1 MVYKLITAHTE
12 LAITLAEAKAQ
23 LNIDPSFTADD
34 TLITACI
41 NAASLYIE
49 KIIQSPLMIQTWELQ
64 LVDFIDTIKIWKT
77 PVSSITSVSYY
88 DVNEADQSVVNT
100 NYYTDLASVPARII
114 FKSTYNAPT
123 VFDTRFDAVRIRFVS
138 GYANATAVPADI
150 KEVVKLLVTHFYE
163 NRSPEVVGTVVN
175 KFSLT
180 VEKLLHGYV
189 QFV

>member
-1 MVYKLITAHTE
+1 MVYKLITEPTE
-12 LAITLAEAKAQ
+12 LAVTLAEAKAQ

-41 NAASLYIE
+41 NASALYIE
-49 KIIQSPLMIQTWELQ
+49 KIIQSPLMNQTWELQ
-64 LVDFIDTIKIWKT
+64 LVDFTETIKIWKT
-77 PVSSITSVSYY
+77 PLSSITSVSYY
-88 DVNEADQSVVNT
+88 DVNEADQTVSNS

-114 FKSTYNAPT
+114 FKSNYDAPT

-138 GYANATAVPADI
+138 GYVNAASVPADI

-180 VEKLLHGYV
+180 VEKLLHGYIP
-189 QFV
+189 FL